1 MRWQEVLSVRASIGS
16 AFDFLAALAW
26 AIPLALA
33 ACAVLIPGEIE
44 HPVLLLMSLA
54 ALTALSYRH
63 SRLRRALAR
72 QTKGLSRSVEE
83 LEAAEGLAGIGRWCI
98 ELEPRR
104 HLWSEEMCRLA
115 GLEPGTAP
123 TRQTL
128 LKIMPDGVHQ
138 LETTLCAHGS
148 DRESYAIEFEL
159 EHASEGCR
167 VLRARAQNS
176 FSPEGRREQIFMVV
190 RDVTEEYALQQ
201 DRERA
206 IERAEQA
213 ERQANTDP
221 LTGIANRRSIMGEL
235 DRRIVW
241 ARDTGGPLSVVV
253 FDIDH
258 FKTVND
264 LHGHMIG
271 DRVIAKIAKIASGQT
286 RQDDEVGRIG
296 GEEFLWI
303 MPGCD
308 SAAALRAAERL
319 RWAIEAGTHGAPLP
333 AVTISAGHAQV
344 RNGDSALALF
354 ARADEALYEA
364 KRKGRNRVAQAA

>member
-1 MRWQEVLSVRASIGS
+1 MRSSHGS
-16 AFDFLAALAW
+16 AFDFVAALAW
-26 AIPLALA
+26 AVPLVLA
-33 ACAVLIPGEIE
+33 ACAVLIPGEIG

-54 ALTALSYRH
+54 ALTALSYRYTLL
-63 SRLRRALAR
+63 SRKLAR
-72 QTKGLSRSVEE
+72 KAKGLDRSVRQ

-115 GLEPGTAP
+115 GLEEGTAP

-128 LKIMPDGVHQ
+128 STIMPMGIDQ
-138 LETTLCAHGS
+138 LETTLCAHRM
-148 DRESYAIEFEL
+148 DRDSYAIEFEL
-159 EHASEGCR
+159 EHPRGECR
-167 VLRARAQNS
+167 ILRARAQNS
-176 FSPEGRREQIFMVV
+176 FSPEGTREQVFMVV
-190 RDVTEEYALQQ
+190 RDVTEEYSLQQ

-213 ERQANTDP
+213 ELQANTDP
-221 LTGIANRRSIMGEL
+221 LTGIANRRSIMSEL

-241 ARDTGGPLSVVV
+241 SRDTSEPLSVIV

-258 FKTVND
+258 FKSVND
-264 LHGHMIG
+264 GHGHMIG
-271 DRVIAKIAKIASGQT
+271 DRVIAKVAKIASGQL
-286 RQDDEVGRIG
+286 RENDEVGRIG

-308 SAAALRAAERL
+308 SGAAVRAAERL

-333 AVTISAGHAQV
+333 SVTISAGHAEV
-344 RNGDSALALF
+344 RGGDSALILF
-354 ARADEALYEA
+354 ARADAALYDA
-364 KRKGRNRVAQAA
+364 KRMGRNRVAQAA

>member
-1 MRWQEVLSVRASIGS
+1 MRASSGS
-16 AFDFLAALAW
+16 AFDFVAVLAW
-26 AIPLALA
+26 AIPLVLA

-44 HPVLLLMSLA
+44 YPVLLLASLA

-63 SRLRRALAR
+63 LRLRRALAR
-72 QTKGLSRSVEE
+72 EAEGLSRSVEA

-128 LKIMPDGVHQ
+128 LKIMPDGLHQ
-138 LETTLCAHGS
+138 LETTLCAHGA
-148 DRESYAIEFEL
+148 DRESYAVEFEL
-159 EHASEGCR
+159 EHGSSGCR

-176 FSPEGRREQIFMVV
+176 FSPEGQREQVFMVV
-190 RDVTEEYALQQ
+190 RDVTEEYSLHQ

-206 IERAEQA
+206 IERAKQA

-221 LTGIANRRSIMGEL
+221 LTGIANRRAIMGEL
-235 DRRIVW
+235 DRRIIW
-241 ARDTGGPLSVVV
+241 ARDTGEPLSIIV

-264 LHGHMIG
+264 RHGHITG
-271 DRVIAKIAKIASGQT
+271 DRVIAEVAKIASGQT
-286 RQDDEVGRIG
+286 REDDEVGRIG

-308 SAAALRAAERL
+308 GPSALRAAERL

-333 AVTISAGHAQV
+333 PVTISAGHAEM
-344 RNGDSALALF
+344 RNGDSALVLF

-364 KRKGRNRVAQAA
+364 KRKGRNRVSQAA

>member
-1 MRWQEVLSVRASIGS
+1 M
-16 AFDFLAALAW
+16 LAT
-26 AIPLALA
+26 
-33 ACAVLIPGEIE
+33 CAVLIPGKIE

-63 SRLRRALAR
+63 TRLSRALAR
-72 QTKGLSRSVEE
+72 KTKGLSRSVEQ
-83 LEAAEGLAGIGRWCI
+83 LETAEGLAGIGRWCI

-104 HLWSEEMCRLA
+104 HIWSEEMCRMV
-115 GLEPGTAP
+115 GLEAGTAP
-123 TRQTL
+123 TRETL
-128 LKIMPDGVHQ
+128 LQIMPSGLDQ
-138 LETTLCAHGS
+138 LETTLCAHNS
-148 DRESYAIEFEL
+148 DRESFPIEFEL
-159 EHASEGCR
+159 EHPTNGCR

-176 FSPEGRREQIFMVV
+176 FSSQGQREQVFMVV
-190 RDVTEEYALQQ
+190 RDVTEEYSLQQ

-221 LTGIANRRSIMGEL
+221 LTGIANRRFIMGEL

-264 LHGHMIG
+264 RHGHMIG
-271 DRVIAKIAKIASGQT
+271 DRVIAKVANIASAQT
-286 RQDDEVGRIG
+286 RENDEVGRIG

-333 AVTISAGHAQV
+333 AVTISAGHAVV
-344 RNGDSALALF
+344 RNGDSALVLF